1 MFLKACILIF
11 FGVISGVATSA
22 GVIALLTKLGVV
34 PRMIARWQVA
44 NAVLPC
50 EFAVVLGAVGGCV
63 LSITKTPGTWAG
75 WMDVFFIQQ
84 GVLLVVALCSGIYV
98 GCQAM
103 ALAEI
108 LNVFPILFR
117 RAKLQL
123 GLRYTVLAVAMGK
136 LVGSLWYFIF
146 GYQSS

>member
-1 MFLKACILIF
+1 MFLKGCVLVFCGLIF
-11 FGVISGVATSA
+11 GGATSA

-44 NAVLPC
+44 NAVIPC
-50 EFAVVLGAVGGCV
+50 ECAVILGAISGCI
-63 LSITKTPGTWAG
+63 LSVTEEPGTWAG
-75 WMDVFFIQQ
+75 WMDVVWVQQ
-84 GVLLVVALCSGIYV
+84 AVLLIAALCAGIYV

-123 GLRYTVLAVAMGK
+123 GLRYSVLAVALGK

>member
-1 MFLKACILIF
+1 MFLKGCILVF

-63 LSITKTPGTWAG
+63 LSITRSPGTWAG

-117 RAKLQL
+117 RVKLQL
-123 GLRYTVLAVAMGK
+123 GLRYTVLAVALGK
-136 LVGSLWYFIF
+136 LVGSLWYFAF
-146 GYQSS
+146 GYQSI